1 MSCGLGAII
10 LVFMLVKYN
19 EDTSIPENEL
29 LKADMA
35 RLEAVKSSL
44 RHSITEQL
52 AQSQAIDGSVQLTS
66 SELAS
71 LQASLSDTKKS
82 LSESQA
88 EYEKLRKDVE
98 AIEPAQTEDVIE
110 TPGAGEENYLIGL
123 KVEGRKI
130 AIMLDSSSSMTDEIL
145 IDVIR
150 RKNSPDSN
158 KMAGPKWQRAK
169 RIVTW
174 LLARLPTQS
183 NVTVITFDAMARQ
196 LGQSGWVPARDAA
209 ALGSITRDL
218 DATVPT
224 GSTNLQAGLEAV
236 KRQKPTNIYLITDGL
251 PTEGDSSYKS
261 LSPFANCSALWGA
274 SNKISG
280 ECRLELFN
288 HTLASSAPR
297 PGVPVNVILL
307 PIEGDPEASPAYW
320 SWASTSGGLMI
331 SPAETWP

>member
-19 EDTSIPENEL
+19 EDTSIPEIEL

-35 RLEAVKSSL
+35 RLEAVESAL
-44 RHSITEQL
+44 RQSIGEQL
-52 AQSQAIDGSVQLTS
+52 AQSQVVNGVIQLTS
-66 SELAS
+66 EELAR
-71 LQASLSDTKKS
+71 LQAELSNTEKS

-88 EYEKLRKDVE
+88 EYEKLRKEVE
-98 AIEPAQTEDVIE
+98 AIEVAQKEDIIE
-110 TPGAGEENYLIGL
+110 TPGTGEENYLIGL

-130 AIMLDSSSSMTDEIL
+130 AILLDSSASMTDEIL

-158 KMAGPKWQRAK
+158 KMAGPKWQRAI
-169 RIVTW
+169 RIVHW
-174 LLARLPTQS
+174 LLARLPAQS
-183 NVTVITFDAMARQ
+183 DVTVIAFDAKAQQ
-196 LGQSGWVPARDAA
+196 LGRSGWVSARDAT
-209 ALGSITRDL
+209 ALGIITRDL
-218 DATVPT
+218 DTTVPT

-236 KRQKPTNIYLITDGL
+236 KRQKPTSIYLITDGL

-261 LSPFANCSALWGA
+261 LSPFADCSALWGA

-307 PIEGDPEASPAYW
+307 PIEGDPKASPAYW
-320 SWASTSGGLMI
+320 SWASISGGLLI